1 MESFNLQ
8 LHRIHFYSQTKRIQ
22 RYIMNDCLSIIV
34 FAGPVEAEHV
44 RGCDDLEISLPGRPE
59 KAEELQQAGLGDPE
73 RVLLLSPLQPL
84 SLRGGQGGTR

>member
-1 MESFNLQ
+1 M
-8 LHRIHFYSQTKRIQ
+8 
-22 RYIMNDCLSIIV
+22 

-44 RGCDDLEISLPGRPE
+44 RGGDDLEISLPGRPE

-84 SLRGGQGGTR
+84 SLRGGQGGTG